1 MKTNI
6 GQLLIIVLL
15 AGCHPEPGNNK
26 IIIKGSV
33 ENDAVNMEGRK
44 LYLYDQ
50 AYNVPKDS
58 AVVRNGAFYFEMVPD
73 SNFMPFRAML
83 KYPDTL
89 KDPRILKS
97 AGVQYFLAY
106 QRILGFIN
114 PYYGQTI
121 ESIFYADKGTTVI
134 KVDKKSG
141 KFVHG
146 GLVCTIETSSRQNEP
161 YFRHIEPGM
170 HTAGSIKQKGIL
182 DYNISIIKKY
192 PFSVHLLTSFYY
204 NKDAYTTGEL
214 KQLTALFDSD
224 IKKSSLYKSFIDY
237 FVYRDSGAGESPND
251 LILVNADNKRSF
263 VIDRSAR
270 LNMLVFWASW
280 CGPCRKEIPALKE
293 LLTKYA
299 PKGLSLSSISID
311 ADTSSW
317 RTALVKEQMP
327 WNQFI
332 VREADKTTIENKYS
346 VHAVPVAFLVD
357 QHNRVVEKLMN
368 LDSTAIKKI
377 EKYLSL

>member
-6 GQLLIIVLL
+6 GKLIIIVLL

-44 LYLYDQ
+44 LYLYEL
-50 AYNVPKDS
+50 AYDVPRDS
-58 AVVRNGAFYFEMVPD
+58 AVVRKGAFYFEMVAD

-83 KYPDTL
+83 KYADTSR
-89 KDPRILKS
+89 DPQILKL
-97 AGVQYFLAY
+97 AGVPYFFAY
-106 QRILGFIN
+106 RHPLGFTN
-114 PYYGQTI
+114 PYGQTI
-121 ESIFYADKGTTVI
+121 ESIFYAGKGTTVI

-170 HTAGSIKQKGIL
+170 HTAGSIKQKGVL

-204 NKDAYTTGEL
+204 NKNAYTTAEL
-214 KQLTALFDSD
+214 KLLTALFDSD
-224 IKKSSLYKSFIDY
+224 IKKTSLYKSFSEY
-237 FVYRDSGAGESPND
+237 FVYRESGAGESPND
-251 LILVNADNKRSF
+251 LILANADNKRSF
-263 VIDRSAR
+263 VVDRSAR

-280 CGPCRKEIPALKE
+280 CGPCRKEIPALKQ
-293 LLTKYA
+293 LLTKYT

-311 ADTSSW
+311 TDTSSW

-327 WNQFI
+327 WKQFI
-332 VREADKTTIENKYS
+332 VCEADKTTIENKYS

>member
-170 HTAGSIKQKGIL
+170 HGTDRIKQKGIL

-280 CGPCRKEIPALKE
+280 CGPC
-293 LLTKYA
+293 
-299 PKGLSLSSISID
+299 
-311 ADTSSW
+311 DTSSW

-368 LDSTAIKKI
+368 LDSAAIKKI